1 MKKVKVFHA
10 ITRLILGGAQQNT
23 METCGY
29 LNPDRFESLII
40 SGADTGPEGEIISEV
55 RKRGIPLTII
65 PELVREPNPI
75 KDFLA
80 LKKML
85 HLFRAEKPHIVH
97 THSSKAGILGRWAA
111 KIAQVP
117 VIVHT
122 VHGWGHHE
130 YQNFLKRNL
139 FTFLERKTEKIT
151 DKLVVVSYY
160 NIKKGLKDRI
170 GKEEKYKAIHSSINL
185 DEFTNTSC
193 DTVVSKKELGINPE
207 TLVVGTVGRLSTQ
220 KNPCDFV
227 KVSAAVKK
235 EIPETQFLFIGDGPL
250 RSETENL
257 IKELNISKDIFL
269 PGLRTD
275 IPALLRC
282 MDVFILTS
290 LWEGLPRVIPQAMAV
305 GLPVVANAI
314 DGVCE
319 VIKDGVNGFL
329 IPPKNVSLMAKRVVQ
344 LLSSSSMRS
353 EIGQKGRK
361 TAEEE
366 FSLRDMLSKI
376 ELLYEELLASKG
388 VQV

>member
-10 ITRLILGGAQQNT
+10 VTRLILGGAQQNT

-170 GKEEKYKAIHSSINL
+170 GKEEKYKTIHSSINL

-193 DTVVSKKELGINPE
+193 DTVVSKKELGINLE
-207 TLVVGTVGRLSTQ
+207 SFVVGTVGRLSTQ

-250 RSETENL
+250 RPETENL